1 MTSKIKVQKI
11 RELMQQ
17 NNIDTYIITK
27 FDPHLSE
34 YTTPHYDTVKF
45 ISNFTGSNGTIVI
58 TKDTA
63 GLWTDGRYFIQAEK
77 ELDANT
83 FTLFKQG
90 LPDTISFL
98 DFANKNTPNS
108 GTIGIN
114 GESIPAANINSLYEK
129 NNNKKIN
136 ININFDFVS
145 QIWTNRPKIN
155 SNKVFEH
162 AIQFSGKTRKEKI
175 AEIQNELKEK
185 NCYLTVVNIL
195 EDIAW
200 IYNLR
205 GSDGYNTP
213 TFNAYTV
220 ISQDE
225 AILFID
231 DFKIAD
237 VKDSLNS
244 DNIKIMSYNEIYNY
258 LKSLDNDKNIYIKNT
273 SLNYKLLEAIKHTKT
288 INFDSNI
295 SENLK
300 ALKNQTEIT
309 NIEKAY
315 TRDCISL
322 VRSIKYI
329 KENAHTETITETYVD
344 ELLTKNRSAM
354 ENYLTPSFD
363 TIAGYNENGAML
375 HYKATEKNQ
384 ATIKNYGFLLIDSGA
399 QYLDGTTD
407 ITRTISLG
415 NLTEE
420 MKKDFTLTLKSM
432 IAVSNARF
440 LKGTCGNAIDI
451 LARQPMWNNG
461 LDYKCGTG
469 HGLGYC
475 LNVHEGPQ
483 GISSR
488 NKNVEFKVG
497 MVLTNEPG
505 VYKENKYGIRTENT
519 LVVTEDLK
527 TDIDTFFK
535 FKTLSFFPIDVDAID
550 KSLLTSEEVLWVNE
564 YHKETYNRLS
574 PFLNEDEK
582 KWLKK
587 ETREI

>member
-1 MTSKIKVQKI
+1 MDSKNKIEKI
-11 RELMQQ
+11 RQLMKQ

-34 YTTPHYDTVKF
+34 YTTPHFDTVKF
-45 ISNFTGSNGTIVI
+45 VSNFTGSNGTIVI
-58 TKDTA
+58 TQDIA

-77 ELDANT
+77 ELDSNV

-90 LPDTISFL
+90 LPDTITFL
-98 DFANKNTPNS
+98 NFAIQNTPNN

-114 GESIPAANINSLYEK
+114 GESIPTADIKSLFDERKGK
-129 NNNKKIN
+129 NFE

-145 QIWTNRPKIN
+145 EIWSDRPLKK

-162 AIQFSGKTRKEKI
+162 EIQFAGKTRAEKI
-175 AEIQNELKEK
+175 SEIQNELKEK
-185 NCYLTVVNIL
+185 NCDLTVINIL

-205 GSDGYNTP
+205 GTDGNNTP
-213 TFNAYTV
+213 TFSAYTV

-225 AILFID
+225 AILFIEK
-231 DFKIAD
+231 FKIEE
-237 VKDSLNS
+237 VEKSLVN
-244 DNIKIMSYNEIYNY
+244 DNIKIMEYDEIYNF
-258 LKSLDNDKNIYIKNT
+258 LKSLDKNKRVYIKN
-273 SLNYKLLEAIKHTKT
+273 SALNHKLFEATQHTET
-288 INFDSNI
+288 INFNSNI

-300 ALKNQTEIT
+300 ALKNSTEIS

-315 TRDCISL
+315 IRDCVSL

-329 KENAHTETITETYVD
+329 KENAHTETITETFVD
-344 ELLTKNRSAM
+344 KLLIKNRSSM
-354 ENYLTPSFD
+354 ENYLMPSFD
-363 TIAGYNENGAML
+363 TIAAYNENGAML
-375 HYKATEKNQ
+375 HYSATPQNE
-384 ATIKNYGFLLIDSGA
+384 ATIKNSGFLLIDSGA

-432 IAVSNARF
+432 IAVSKARF
-440 LKGTCGNAIDI
+440 LKGTCGNAIDM

-469 HGLGYC
+469 HGLGFC

-483 GISSR
+483 GISPR
-488 NKNVEFKVG
+488 NKDVEFKVG

-519 LVVTEDLK
+519 LVVVDDLK
-527 TDIDTFFK
+527 TDIDTFYK
-535 FKTLSFFPIDVDAID
+535 FKTLSFFPIDVDAIN
-550 KSLLTSEEVLWVNE
+550 KNLLTEEEVMWIND
-564 YHKETYNRLS
+564 YHKQTYGKLS
-574 PFLNEDEK
+574 PFLNNDEK
-582 KWLKK
+582 NWLQN
-587 ETREI
+587 ETRSL